1 MRRGRGIWS
10 ALAALALL
18 LATPAQAAG
27 PFEDWAAV
35 VVAGDWRGSNG
46 GRTEAF
52 DNARR
57 DVSRQLERMGFRPEN
72 IAQFS
77 TEPQRFR
84 DSRLLKSEPVKIFD
98 TLRALSARARSGCVV
113 YFTSHGAREGVVVGD
128 QLLPPAILGRMID
141 NSCGGRPTV
150 VVMSACFSGVFLRP
164 LAGPNRMILTAA
176 RPDRTS
182 FGCSEDSHYPFFDD
196 CVLREAPTSRN
207 FAALGPAVRACV
219 AAREKAEGMTPPS
232 EPQIYVGPELRPMLP
247 LLTFAET
254 R

>member
-1 MRRGRGIWS
+1 MRRGRAIWS

-18 LATPAQAAG
+18 SVHPAQAAG
-27 PFEDWAAV
+27 PFDDWAAV

-57 DVSRQLERMGFRPEN
+57 DVSRLLERMGFRPEN

-77 TEPQRFR
+77 TEPQRFK

-98 TLRALSARARSGCVV
+98 ALRTLSTRTRSGCLV
-113 YFTSHGAREGVVVGD
+113 YFTSHGDPAGVVVGD
-128 QLLPPAILGRMID
+128 DVLPPSILARMID
-141 NSCGGRPTV
+141 STCGGRPTV

-164 LAGPNRMILTAA
+164 LAKPNRMILTAA

-182 FGCSEDSHYPFFDD
+182 FGCSEDSRYPFFDD
-196 CVLREAPTSRN
+196 CVLKEAPASHD
-207 FAALGPAVRACV
+207 FADLGPSVRDCV
-219 AAREKAEGMTPPS
+219 AAREKVEGMTPPS
-232 EPQIYVGPELRPMLP
+232 EPQMYVGPELRPMLP
-247 LLTFAET
+247 LLAFPDA